1 MRKEDTDKLMEEM
14 GFEQHLRKEC
24 HFSRQGSKRKAFLIR
39 VETCRGT
46 EARPRYAHRI
56 GGVPARA
63 SATCWTLVGWQGAWG
78 HSHRAP
84 WHCLAHVPATE
95 LTSSTGHIKLEH
107 TRAGLAG

>member
-78 HSHRAP
+78 T
-84 WHCLAHVPATE
+84 ATE
-95 LTSSTGHIKLEH
+95 LHGTALPMFLPQSSQVAQATLS
-107 TRAGLAG
+107 